1 MVDRVRRVGGGDDD
15 EEQGYYRGR
24 QDSHGGSDTLASVM
38 LRPLV
43 CFTFEPITDTMTP
56 RALFHPARL
65 ARRPVLS
72 TQSDERLV
80 DLVRAGSDPA
90 FEAIVERYRRA
101 LMRYVSRLLPPER
114 AEDVVQQSFVK
125 AYEAM
130 HRNSAELNLKPWL
143 YRIAHNG
150 ALNALRDR
158 GAAHAE
164 LSDTIDGV
172 ERPDQAFE
180 RTSGLRELVVAV
192 QALPERQRSA
202 ILLREMEG
210 RSYEEI
216 ATALGVTDG
225 AVRQLLN
232 RARNTLRAAAASVI
246 PMPLVERLAASA
258 SSDPVTGPGGGAGG
272 RRRQRARDEG
282 VRHRAR
288 DGSRGGRRGDR
299 AGQRARPT
307 RGTARRRGGGRGRR
321 SRRGVRHERLELDG
335 PAAPRGAGSR
345 GGGDGRPGA
354 AAAVE
359 AAATTTRATA
369 TAAGRRSRLGRARR
383 RRRQRAPAD
392 DGRASRGGGDER
404 GRRRRPRRAAA
415 GPGAATTAA
424 AAAAAQSRTAA
435 GSRTIT
441 AAPAAACQATTRSAS
456 PRTRA
461 RTRPTRTAAAAATPA
476 PAAGPTTCRDC
487 RAARRLGLPDA
498 LPRPD

>member
-1 MVDRVRRVGGGDDD
+1 
-15 EEQGYYRGR
+15 
-24 QDSHGGSDTLASVM
+24 
-38 LRPLV
+38 
-43 CFTFEPITDTMTP
+43 MTP

-158 GAAHAE
+158 SAAHAE

-180 RTSGLRELVVAV
+180 RSVGLRELVVAV

-246 PMPLVERLAASA
+246 PMPLVERVA
-258 SSDPVTGPGGGAGG
+258 SSESTDPVTARVAELVGLGGGALAMKVCATALVTGAVVGGAAVVPDIGREQASRAAGAGTARAAEPSGGESDAASEDTSEAGEHGAGRRGEDGGGSGEGDRREGGGERDRGDGDDGPRDRGGDRGTGEDGGHGGSQPGDDDRTGRRGGDEEDDHSGPGGGGG
-272 RRRQRARDEG
+272 
-282 VRHRAR
+282 
-288 DGSRGGRRGDR
+288 DG
-299 AGQRARPT
+299 
-307 RGTARRRGGGRGRR
+307 
-321 SRRGVRHERLELDG
+321 
-335 PAAPRGAGSR
+335 
-345 GGGDGRPGA
+345 GGGDDGPDLEGPDDHSGPGGGESDDPIDEPA
-354 AAAVE
+354 E
-359 AAATTTRATA
+359 AEEPSGELR
-369 TAAGRRSRLGRARR
+369 GGNSG
-383 RRRQRAPAD
+383 P
-392 DGRASRGGGDER
+392 GGGD
-404 GRRRRPRRAAA
+404 
-415 GPGAATTAA
+415 
-424 AAAAAQSRTAA
+424 S
-435 GSRTIT
+435 GSG
-441 AAPAAACQATTRSAS
+441 SS
-456 PRTRA
+456 
-461 RTRPTRTAAAAATPA
+461 
-476 PAAGPTTCRDC
+476 GSSGSGSGSGSGD
-487 RAARRLGLPDA
+487 LPD
-498 LPRPD
+498 P

>member
-1 MVDRVRRVGGGDDD
+1 
-15 EEQGYYRGR
+15 
-24 QDSHGGSDTLASVM
+24 
-38 LRPLV
+38 
-43 CFTFEPITDTMTP
+43 MTP

-158 GAAHAE
+158 SAAHAE

-180 RTSGLRELVVAV
+180 RSVGLRELVVAV

-246 PMPLVERLAASA
+246 PMPLVERVA
-258 SSDPVTGPGGGAGG
+258 SSESTDPVTARVAELVGLGGGALAMKVCATALVTGAVVGGAAVVPDIGREQASRAAGAGTARAAEPSGGESDAASEDTSEAGEHGAGRRGEDGGGSGEGDRREGGGERGDRGDGDDGPRDRGGDRGTGEDGGHGGSQPGDDDRTGRRGGDEEDDHSGPGGGGG
-272 RRRQRARDEG
+272 
-282 VRHRAR
+282 
-288 DGSRGGRRGDR
+288 DG
-299 AGQRARPT
+299 
-307 RGTARRRGGGRGRR
+307 
-321 SRRGVRHERLELDG
+321 
-335 PAAPRGAGSR
+335 
-345 GGGDGRPGA
+345 GGGDDGPDLEGPDDHSGPGGGESDDPIDEPA
-354 AAAVE
+354 E
-359 AAATTTRATA
+359 AEEPSGELR
-369 TAAGRRSRLGRARR
+369 GGNSG
-383 RRRQRAPAD
+383 P
-392 DGRASRGGGDER
+392 GGGD
-404 GRRRRPRRAAA
+404 
-415 GPGAATTAA
+415 
-424 AAAAAQSRTAA
+424 S
-435 GSRTIT
+435 GSG
-441 AAPAAACQATTRSAS
+441 SS
-456 PRTRA
+456 
-461 RTRPTRTAAAAATPA
+461 
-476 PAAGPTTCRDC
+476 GSSGSGSGSGSGD
-487 RAARRLGLPDA
+487 LPD
-498 LPRPD
+498 P

>member
-1 MVDRVRRVGGGDDD
+1 
-15 EEQGYYRGR
+15 
-24 QDSHGGSDTLASVM
+24 
-38 LRPLV
+38 
-43 CFTFEPITDTMTP
+43 MTP

-158 GAAHAE
+158 SAAHAE

-180 RTSGLRELVVAV
+180 RSVGLRELVVAV

-246 PMPLVERLAASA
+246 PMPLVERVA
-258 SSDPVTGPGGGAGG
+258 SSESTDPVTARVAELVGLGGGALAMKVCATALVTGAVVGGAAVVPDIGREQASRAAGAGTARAAEPSGGESDAASEDTSEAGEHGAGRRGEDGGGSGEGDRREGGGERGDRGDGDDGPRDRGGDRGTGEDGGHGGSQPGDDDRTGRRGGDEEDDHSGPGGGGG
-272 RRRQRARDEG
+272 
-282 VRHRAR
+282 
-288 DGSRGGRRGDR
+288 DG
-299 AGQRARPT
+299 
-307 RGTARRRGGGRGRR
+307 
-321 SRRGVRHERLELDG
+321 
-335 PAAPRGAGSR
+335 
-345 GGGDGRPGA
+345 GGGDGGPDLEGPDDHSGPGGGESDDPIDEPA
-354 AAAVE
+354 E
-359 AAATTTRATA
+359 AEEPSGELR
-369 TAAGRRSRLGRARR
+369 GGNSG
-383 RRRQRAPAD
+383 P
-392 DGRASRGGGDER
+392 GGGD
-404 GRRRRPRRAAA
+404 
-415 GPGAATTAA
+415 
-424 AAAAAQSRTAA
+424 S
-435 GSRTIT
+435 GSG
-441 AAPAAACQATTRSAS
+441 SS
-456 PRTRA
+456 
-461 RTRPTRTAAAAATPA
+461 
-476 PAAGPTTCRDC
+476 GSSGSGSGSGD
-487 RAARRLGLPDA
+487 LPD
-498 LPRPD
+498 P

>member
-1 MVDRVRRVGGGDDD
+1 
-15 EEQGYYRGR
+15 
-24 QDSHGGSDTLASVM
+24 
-38 LRPLV
+38 
-43 CFTFEPITDTMTP
+43 
-56 RALFHPARL
+56 
-65 ARRPVLS
+65 VLS

-158 GAAHAE
+158 SAAHAE

-180 RTSGLRELVVAV
+180 RSVGLRELVVAV

-246 PMPLVERLAASA
+246 PMPLVERVA
-258 SSDPVTGPGGGAGG
+258 SSESTDPVTARVAELVGLGGGALAMKVCATALVTGAVVGGAAVVPDIGREQASRAAGAGTARAAEPSGGESDAASEDTSEVGEHGAGRRGEDGGGSGEGDRREGGGERGDRGDGDDGPRDRGGDRGTGEDGGHGGSQPGDDDRTGRRGGDEEDDHSGPGGGGG
-272 RRRQRARDEG
+272 
-282 VRHRAR
+282 
-288 DGSRGGRRGDR
+288 DG
-299 AGQRARPT
+299 
-307 RGTARRRGGGRGRR
+307 
-321 SRRGVRHERLELDG
+321 
-335 PAAPRGAGSR
+335 
-345 GGGDGRPGA
+345 GGGDDGPDLEGPDDHSGPGGGESDDPIDEPA
-354 AAAVE
+354 E
-359 AAATTTRATA
+359 AEEPSGELR
-369 TAAGRRSRLGRARR
+369 GGNSG
-383 RRRQRAPAD
+383 P
-392 DGRASRGGGDER
+392 GGGD
-404 GRRRRPRRAAA
+404 
-415 GPGAATTAA
+415 
-424 AAAAAQSRTAA
+424 S
-435 GSRTIT
+435 GSG
-441 AAPAAACQATTRSAS
+441 SS
-456 PRTRA
+456 
-461 RTRPTRTAAAAATPA
+461 
-476 PAAGPTTCRDC
+476 GSSGSGSGD
-487 RAARRLGLPDA
+487 LPD
-498 LPRPD
+498 P